1 MKNKIIYLLIILS
14 VFLIPRM
21 TFAATKVEVNTIDE
35 LRNAIE
41 STENNEI
48 ILKNDIEVVY
58 DSTLED
64 EDNFL
69 MVKVGNHT
77 LDLNNHNITT
87 SSISTT
93 DYGLITVIDGSLT
106 ITGNGKVSARNV
118 VLSAVSGTLTING
131 GEYISGNGTV
141 TDNVLVLYSGK
152 VIVNNAKFTGET
164 YSEGPQGVEP
174 TPGPNTHSPILRS
187 NENATVRINRNNISK
202 KLKDPLNTIPEL
214 TINDGTFNS
223 STYISNTNMTI
234 NGGTFNGNNA
244 IEVTGNSKLT
254 VNEATI
260 SGEHTGLMV
269 NNTSG
274 NPDVELN
281 GGTYSCTDCGQQSG
295 STQGALSVFSYD
307 EQQDGKEVLNS
318 LLGDKAQ
325 IDDDTVIEESFT
337 NIGNTTSYYY
347 HTNNLVKVTT
357 PVEQNT
363 TNNNSNKVNKESNV
377 TNPDT
382 NDNILLSILMLITSL
397 SVILVSAKKINN

>member
-1 MKNKIIYLLIILS
+1 MKNKIVYLLIILS
-14 VFLIPRM
+14 VFLIPKM
-21 TFAATKVEVNTIDE
+21 TFAATKVEVNTVDE
-35 LRNAIE
+35 LRNAIG

-58 DSTLED
+58 DTSLED

-77 LDLNNHNITT
+77 LNLNNHNITT
-87 SSISTT
+87 SSVSTT

-106 ITGNGKVSARNV
+106 ITGNGTVSARNV
-118 VLSAVSGTLTING
+118 VLSAISGTLTING

-152 VIVNNAKFTGET
+152 VIINKGEFTGET

-174 TPGPNTHSPILRS
+174 TPGPNSHSPVLRS

-202 KLKDPLNTIPEL
+202 KLGDPLTTTPNL

-223 STYISNTNMTI
+223 STYIYNTNMTI
-234 NGGTFNGNNA
+234 NGGTFSGNNA
-244 IEVTGNSKLT
+244 VEVTGNSKLT
-254 VNEATI
+254 VNDATI
-260 SGEHTGLMV
+260 NGEHTGLMV

-281 GGTYSCTDCGQQSG
+281 GGTYSCTDCGQQTG
-295 STQGALSVFSYD
+295 SAQGALSIFSFD
-307 EQQDGKEVLNS
+307 EQQDGKAVLNS

-325 IDDDTVIEESFT
+325 IDDDTVIEETFT
-337 NIGNTTSYYY
+337 NAGNTTSYYY

-363 TNNNSNKVNKESNV
+363 SNNSNNVNKRSNE

>member
-1 MKNKIIYLLIILS
+1 MKNKIVYLLIILS
-14 VFLIPRM
+14 VFLIPKM
-21 TFAATKVEVNTIDE
+21 TFAATKVEVNTVDE
-35 LRNAIE
+35 LRNAIG

-58 DSTLED
+58 DTSLED

-69 MVKVGNHT
+69 IVKVGNHT
-77 LDLNNHNITT
+77 LNLNNHNITT
-87 SSISTT
+87 SSVSTT

-106 ITGNGKVSARNV
+106 ITGNGTVSARNV
-118 VLSAVSGTLTING
+118 VLSAISGTLTING
-131 GEYISGNGTV
+131 GKYISGNGTV

-152 VIVNNAKFTGET
+152 VIINKGEFTGET

-174 TPGPNTHSPILRS
+174 TPGPNSHSPVLRS

-202 KLKDPLNTIPEL
+202 KLGDPLTTTPNL

-223 STYISNTNMTI
+223 STYIYNTNMTI
-234 NGGTFNGNNA
+234 NGGTFSGNNA
-244 IEVTGNSKLT
+244 VEVTGNSKLT
-254 VNEATI
+254 VNDATI
-260 SGEHTGLMV
+260 NGEHTGLMV

-281 GGTYSCTDCGQQSG
+281 GGTYSCTDCGQQTG
-295 STQGALSVFSYD
+295 SAQGALSIFSFD
-307 EQQDGKEVLNS
+307 EQQDGKAVLNS

-325 IDDDTVIEESFT
+325 IDDDTVIEETFT
-337 NIGNTTSYYY
+337 NTGNTTSYYY

-363 TNNNSNKVNKESNV
+363 SNNSNNVNKRSNE